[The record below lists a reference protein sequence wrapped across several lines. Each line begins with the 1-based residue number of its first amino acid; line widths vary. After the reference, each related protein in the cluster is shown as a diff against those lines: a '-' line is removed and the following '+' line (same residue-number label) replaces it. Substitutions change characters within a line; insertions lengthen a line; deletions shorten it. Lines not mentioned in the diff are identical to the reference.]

1 MKKRCLSLMF
11 ILLFISPLILALNL
25 NIEKQSSN
33 EVMIAD
39 LNDPAV
45 FYLKITNYG
54 EGENIEFYNLLGFK
68 MFPIGTTQ
76 ISRGETKDIQLKIS
90 PIGEFTNRGVY
101 SFNYFIRGQDAS
113 EIKQELTFRIIDLKD
128 AFEIGSG
135 EMDPESNSLNIY
147 LHNKVNFNFEQI
159 NAKFSSAFFE
169 FEESFSLGPNK
180 RKDFTVQ
187 LNKEDFKKLMAGFYT
202 LNAEINVKDKK
213 ANLEGVIK
221 FVEKDIITTEKKDYG
236 FIVNTKII
244 KKTNQGNVLAK
255 SEMVLK
261 KNILSRLLTSFNS
274 EPDIVERQGLAVYYT
289 WNREIKPGETLEIIV
304 KTNWLLPLL
313 AVFFIVAI
321 VLLAKAYSR
330 TNLVLKKRVSFINA
344 KGGEFAL
351 KVSILVYAKKYI
363 EKVSIIDRL
372 PLLVKIYERFG
383 GEKPLRIDEKNRKI
397 EWGFEKLEEGETRML
412 SYIIYSKVGILGKF
426 ALPATKAIYE
436 RNGEISESESNRAF
450 FVAEQ
455 RKKDLED

>member
-1 MKKRCLSLMF
+1 MKKRCLLLMLV
-11 ILLFISPLILALNL
+11 LLFICPLILALNL

-39 LNDPAV
+39 LKDPAV
-45 FYLKITNYG
+45 FNLKITNYG
-54 EGENIEFYNLLGFK
+54 DGDNIEFYNLLGFK

-76 ISRGETKDIQLKIS
+76 INRGETKDVELKIS

-101 SFNYFIRGQDAS
+101 SFNYFIRGQDSS
-113 EIKQELTFRIIDLKD
+113 EIEQELTFRVIDLKD

-169 FEESFSLGPNK
+169 FEESFSLGSNK

-213 ANLEGVIK
+213 AKLEGVIK
-221 FVEKDIITTEKKDYG
+221 FVEKDILTTEKRDYG

-255 SEMVLK
+255 SEVVLK

-289 WNREIKPGETLEIIV
+289 WNREIKPGETLEIII

-321 VLLAKAYSR
+321 VLLAKAYSK
-330 TNLVLKKRVSFINA
+330 THLILKKRVSFINA

-351 KVSILVYAKKYI
+351 KVSILVHAKKYI

-372 PLLVKIYERFG
+372 PLLVKLYEKFG
-383 GEKPLRIDEKNRKI
+383 GEKPLRIDEKNRRV

-412 SYIIYSKVGILGKF
+412 SYIIYSKVGVLGKF
-426 ALPATKAIYE
+426 ALPATTAIYE
-436 RNGEISESESNRAF
+436 RNGDISESESNRAF
-450 FVAEQ
+450 FIAEQ
-455 RKKDLED
+455 RKKDLEY